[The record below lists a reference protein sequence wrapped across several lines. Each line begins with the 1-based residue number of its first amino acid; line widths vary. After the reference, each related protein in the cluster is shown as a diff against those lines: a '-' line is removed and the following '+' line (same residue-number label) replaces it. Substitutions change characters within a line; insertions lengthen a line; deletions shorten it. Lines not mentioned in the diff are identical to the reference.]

1 MLIRSATLTRIA
13 SGNVTLAF
21 RRWNRPSVRAGGS
34 LTTAIGVL
42 AIDAVDEVTE
52 RQITA
57 DDATQAG
64 FPSRK
69 ALLDELARRDGAIYR
84 IRLRL
89 VGEDPRI
96 ALRESADLTADELTQ
111 VITRLSRMD
120 RASRSGPWT
129 LRTLE
134 LIAAH
139 PGVVARSLAKK
150 AGLERDPFK
159 VNVRKLKNL
168 GLTESLEVG
177 YRISPRGE
185 TVLRE
190 IEGRS

>member
-1 MLIRSATLTRIA
+1 LLIRSATLTRIA
-13 SGNVTLAF
+13 SGEVTLAF
-21 RRWNRPSVRAGGS
+21 RRWHRPSVKAGGS

-57 DDATQAG
+57 DDATRAG
-64 FPSRK
+64 YASRK

-89 VGEDPRI
+89 AGEDPRI
-96 ALRESADLTADELTQ
+96 ALREKADLNAEELEQ
-111 VITRLSRMD
+111 VIARLSRMD

-139 PGVVARSLAKK
+139 PGVVARSLATK
-150 AGLERDPFK
+150 ADVERDPFK

-168 GLTESLEVG
+168 GLTESLEIG

-185 TVLRE
+185 TVLAELR
-190 IEGRS
+190 RRP